1 MPQPGGFF
9 GPSDRALK
17 FGAQYAEVLARW
29 GDMFV
34 SASKLVDANV
44 QLGAMTSDAGKEVA
58 PKIQADT
65 AQSRSEIEQV
75 MRDASYVEVKACTQS
90 PRGPFGRRIERGN

>member
-29 GDMFV
+29 GDLFV
-34 SASKLVDANV
+34 AASKLVDANV
-44 QLGAMTSDAGKEVA
+44 QLGAMTSDAGKEFEEWLQGTANA
-58 PKIQADT
+58 PWNWLNPDT
-65 AQSRSEIEQV
+65 MQRFLRNMGGVVPPA
-75 MRDASYVEVKACTQS
+75 
-90 PRGPFGRRIERGN
+90 